1 MSPKWDTAKK
11 NKDGSCLLQ
20 EQMKNMIKLA
30 TETLK
35 AAVEGTNKEF
45 RKTNVILSRFWLTG
59 KEALNKATI
68 NKESTKEIKN

>member
-1 MSPKWDTAKK
+1 
-11 NKDGSCLLQ
+11 
-20 EQMKNMIKLA
+20 MKNMIKLA

>member
-1 MSPKWDTAKK
+1 
-11 NKDGSCLLQ
+11 
-20 EQMKNMIKLA
+20 MIKLA

-59 KEALNKATI
+59 KEALNKPL
-68 NKESTKEIKN
+68 